1 MQHDQWRVNRGYM
14 INISKYPNSWMH
26 GEKQVNISPCIPS
39 LTATTK
45 GEDTTILSRIQAFTP
60 TRSYKQQH
68 SLCRC
73 LCIRLHLQALLGKE
87 AANLWLALITKSMMV
102 STSLVLGAEAH
113 TAGSCRTKATDWQEA
128 STQNLRHSKAPGKSY
143 KQYLVMCPDVFTH
156 PSWTC

>member
-1 MQHDQWRVNRGYM
+1 MACQQRLHDQYLKVPQQLDARRETGKHLTLYTLTYSYNQGGGHNHFV
-14 INISKYPNSWMH
+14 SYPNLH
-26 GEKQVNISPCIPS
+26 
-39 LTATTK
+39 
-45 GEDTTILSRIQAFTP
+45 P

-102 STSLVLGAEAH
+102 STSLVLSAEAH
-113 TAGSCRTKATDWQEA
+113 TARSCRTKATDWQEA

-143 KQYLVMCPDVFTH
+143 KQYLVMRPDVFTH

>member
-26 GEKQVNISPCIPS
+26 GEKQVNTYSYNQGGGHNHFVSYPS
-39 LTATTK
+39 LH
-45 GEDTTILSRIQAFTP
+45 P